1 MSAPRR
7 IRIKICGMTRL
18 ADALCAVDAGVD
30 ALGFIFYQKSPRAI
44 QPQAAREIIKQ
55 LPPFVDAVGVFVDE
69 ELQRVAEIVH
79 ECGFGLCP
87 TARFGITRLLPG
99 AGALVAPCQILK
111 AIRVGEQTTPEDVA
125 LYHDCVRGYLLD
137 TYQKNNVG
145 GTGQTFD
152 WAIIDRLQLK
162 KTFLLAGGLDIDN
175 IREALEQVRPYGV
188 DANSGF
194 GGTAPGRKNHTL
206 IQRFIT
212 TVRAFETA
220 WPSSGQQ

>member
-30 ALGFIFYQKSPRAI
+30 ALGFIFFEKSPRAI
-44 QPQAAREIIKQ
+44 TPQAAREIIKQ
-55 LPPFVDAVGVFVDE
+55 LSPFVDVVGVFVDE
-69 ELQRVAEIVH
+69 ELQRIAGIVQ
-79 ECGFGLCP
+79 ECGLGYVQLHGSESPAYCRELA
-87 TARFGITRLLPG
+87 T
-99 AGALVAPCQILK
+99 LVAPCQILK
-111 AIRVGEQTTPEDVA
+111 AVRVGEQTTAEDVA

-152 WAIIDRLQLK
+152 WTIIDRLQIK

-175 IREALEQVRPYGV
+175 IRAALERVRPYGV
-188 DANSGF
+188 DANSGLED
-194 GGTAPGRKNHTL
+194 APGLKNHTL
-206 IQRFIT
+206 IQRFIS
-212 TVRAFETA
+212 TVRAFEA
-220 WPSSGQQ
+220 DGPSSGQQ

>member
-69 ELQRVAEIVH
+69 ELQRIAGVVQ
-79 ECGFGLCP
+79 ECGLGYVQLHGSESP
-87 TARFGITRLLPG
+87 TYCRELAT
-99 AGALVAPCQILK
+99 LVAPCQILK
-111 AIRVGEQTTPEDVA
+111 AVRVGEQTTAEDVA

-152 WAIIDRLQLK
+152 WTIIDRLQIK

-175 IREALEQVRPYGV
+175 IRAALERVRPYGV
-188 DANSGF
+188 DANSGLED
-194 GGTAPGRKNHTL
+194 APGLKNHTL
-206 IQRFIT
+206 IQRFIS
-212 TVRAFETA
+212 TVRAFEA
-220 WPSSGQQ
+220 DGPSSGQQ

>member
-69 ELQRVAEIVH
+69 ELQRVAEIVQ
-79 ECGFGLCP
+79 ECGLGYVQLHGSESPAYCREL
-87 TARFGITRLLPG
+87 A
-99 AGALVAPCQILK
+99 ALVAPCQILK
-111 AIRVGEQTTPEDVA
+111 AIRVGEQTTAEDVA

-175 IREALEQVRPYGV
+175 IRAGPRASPALRRRCQFR
-188 DANSGF
+188 F
-194 GGTAPGRKNHTL
+194 GGCAWSQKPHSDP
-206 IQRFIT
+206 
-212 TVRAFETA
+212 TVYRRC
-220 WPSSGQQ
+220 PCL

>member
-1 MSAPRR
+1 
-7 IRIKICGMTRL
+7 MTRL

-30 ALGFIFYQKSPRAI
+30 ALGFIFYKKSPRAI

-69 ELQRVAEIVH
+69 KLQRVAEIVH
-79 ECGFGLCP
+79 ECGLGYVQLHGSESPAYCRELA
-87 TARFGITRLLPG
+87 TLA
-99 AGALVAPCQILK
+99 APCQILK
-111 AIRVGEQTTPEDVA
+111 AIRIGEQTTAEDVA

-175 IREALEQVRPYGV
+175 IREALERVRPYGV
-188 DANSGF
+188 DANSGLED
-194 GGTAPGRKNHTL
+194 APGLKNHTL

-212 TVRAFETA
+212 TVRAFEA
-220 WPSSGQQ
+220 ACPSSGQQ

>member
-7 IRIKICGMTRL
+7 IRIKICGTTRL

-69 ELQRVAEIVH
+69 ELQRVAGIVH
-79 ECGFGLCP
+79 ECGLGYVQLHGSESP
-87 TARFGITRLLPG
+87 TYCRELATL
-99 AGALVAPCQILK
+99 AAPCQILK
-111 AIRVGEQTTPEDVA
+111 AIRIGEQTTAEDVA
-125 LYHDCVRGYLLD
+125 LYHDCIRGYLLD

-188 DANSGF
+188 DANSGLED
-194 GGTAPGRKNHTL
+194 APGLKNHTL

-212 TVRAFETA
+212 AVRTFEA
-220 WPSSGQQ
+220 DGLSSGQQ